1 MSKII
6 LKIVSIFFYAIGF
19 FGFVSIIYAAA
30 NGTNEKLILVF
41 KMFLH
46 FNTIIE
52 NPLALNM
59 LAVVAGQF
67 LIPFCCILFGKKLWE
82 KSSRIQSN

>member
-19 FGFVSIIYAAA
+19 LGFASIIYSAID
-30 NGTNEKLILVF
+30 GKNEKLVLVL

-67 LIPFCCILFGKKLWE
+67 LIPFCCILLGKKLWV
-82 KSSRIQSN
+82 KSSEIQIN